1 MLNAAEEALPDER
14 AVEPTVG
21 QEILANGHL
30 DVWAKLSKDLE
41 R

>member
-1 MLNAAEEALPDER
+1 MLDAAEEALPDER
-14 AVEPTVG
+14 AAGPTAG

-30 DVWAKLSKDLE
+30 DVWAKLGEDLE